1 MEELSSHL
9 GLYAKKKKPGSAISA
24 VGSSSSASSR
34 RGKTKNYRVVSNTS
48 QVDESLFG
56 QPNHVTKRQ
65 EMANNKNNQETTI
78 EDIARERSA
87 KRNNRNSKKNKE
99 TVQVITKDL
108 IRNLIVPTEDPSGN
122 SVILPRYEFF
132 RICQNSK
139 VITKEEREMR
149 EQRMKEEKERA
160 MEESSNRKNQ
170 MKALDLDRR
179 HNEKLNDLESEA
191 KENAEHLLTRANEM
205 RQEQEDEIKHLNE
218 LILNAKC
225 HAIRDAQILEK
236 GHVRSEMDEEEK
248 RLDIMMEVDRQNA
261 IKIQE
266 EIEKKRKEE
275 RLIGAAKLQFQI
287 SENEQERLFE
297 LERKDQE
304 NIQMQRQVEKMM
316 DEDRES
322 LEKKKQEQEVLR
334 HDLNKANDEILAR
347 REIKKQQEKA
357 EELKVIEYMKQKAER
372 EAAFE
377 KEQERIR
384 IQKEKETARLR
395 ALQERA
401 RDEQADRD
409 ALRAKRAQE
418 QAEREWR
425 KKEAEEA
432 KKKAVTEA
440 MLIDARK
447 NQMQQKEHYLAV
459 QAQRER
465 NEFERVLRAQ
475 KELVEK
481 ERREDIEAR
490 KKRLVH
496 ADDVRTQIREKEQVR
511 ISERNAFF
519 EEGVKLDEE
528 ARQRRAKLEEVKKKK
543 LEMLRHAGIPEKY
556 LSQVERKVA
565 APQHIST

>member
-1 MEELSSHL
+1 MWTKIDCVQLE
-9 GLYAKKKKPGSAISA
+9 PGSAISA
-24 VGSSSSASSR
+24 AGSSSSASSR

-56 QPNHVTKRQ
+56 KPNHVTQRQ
-65 EMANNKNNQETTI
+65 DMLSNKWAGNIND
-78 EDIARERSA
+78 DITLEQMARERSA
-87 KRNNRNSKKNKE
+87 KRNRKNNKKNKE

-108 IRNLIVPTEDPSGN
+108 IRNLIVPTEDPSGA
-122 SVILPRYEFF
+122 SVILPRHEFM
-132 RICQNSK
+132 RIVQHSR
-139 VITKEEREMR
+139 VITKEERERME
-149 EQRMKEEKERA
+149 EQAKKEKEMAMEASAERKNRMK
-160 MEESSNRKNQ
+160 S
-170 MKALDLDRR
+170 LDLERR
-179 HNEKLNDLESEA
+179 KNEKLNDLEEEA
-191 KENAEHLLTRANEM
+191 KEKAEYLLTKANEM

-236 GHVRSEMDEEEK
+236 GQVRGEMEDEEK
-248 RLDIMMEVDRQNA
+248 RLDMMMEVDRQNA

-275 RLIGAAKLQFQI
+275 RLLGAAKLLDQI
-287 SENEQERLFE
+287 TENEQERLFE

-304 NIQMQRQVEKMM
+304 NIQMQRYVEHMM
-316 DEDRES
+316 DEDRVS
-322 LEKKKQEQEVLR
+322 LDKKKAEQLALR
-334 HDLNKANDEILAR
+334 NELNKANDEILAR
-347 REIKKQQEKA
+347 REIKKEQEKA

-372 EAAFE
+372 EQAFE
-377 KEQERIR
+377 REQERIR
-384 IQKEKETARLR
+384 VEKEKETARLR

-425 KKEAEEA
+425 KKEAEETH
-432 KKKAVTEA
+432 KKAEVEA
-440 MLIDARK
+440 MLINARK

-459 QAQRER
+459 QAHRER

-481 ERREDIEAR
+481 ERKEEEEAR
-490 KKRLVH
+490 KKRLGH
-496 ADDVRTQIREKEQVR
+496 ADEVRTQIREKEHAR
-511 ISERNAFF
+511 IAERNAFF

-528 ARQRRAKLEEVKKKK
+528 ARQRRAKLEEVKRKK
-543 LEMLRHAGIPEKY
+543 LETLRAAGIPDKY
-556 LSQVERKVA
+556 VTHVAQKVNVNVKA
-565 APQHIST
+565 S